1 MSEISLGMEAG
12 KVAELL
18 INRYGKELALRKTVS
33 ERSHARRARS
43 RRRFHFWSTI
53 AAQIEALGGHDA
65 DAANDSC
72 GRRGVMHFEGMRD
85 AAEPIIEFEPRSG
98 RPVPTLTGHPDQNG
112 GQS

>member
-43 RRRFHFWSTI
+43 RRRFHFWSTV

-72 GRRGVMHFEGMRD
+72 GRRGVMHFEGD
-85 AAEPIIEFEPRSG
+85 AGRRGAHNRIRAAQRTAGADVKRS
-98 RPVPTLTGHPDQNG
+98 
-112 GQS
+112 